1 VGQAFERIVEQ
12 FEDSP
17 GQQAVIRLLLERG
30 FSVND
35 EGRVV
40 SGGIEIPNTGIAR
53 EAGVDRRVVDAT
65 TDAILADDELR
76 RLFQNISQI
85 PSLMDLAPLMDMTVL
100 TVEVYDTEQPGI
112 VAEVT
117 DLIAERGISMRQTVS
132 EDPEF
137 AADPKLYIIVDGDV
151 PGELINEIR
160 RLASVRKI
168 EIE

>member
-1 VGQAFERIVEQ
+1 
-12 FEDSP
+12 
-17 GQQAVIRLLLERG
+17 
-30 FSVND
+30 
-35 EGRVV
+35 
-40 SGGIEIPNTGIAR
+40 
-53 EAGVDRRVVDAT
+53 
-65 TDAILADDELR
+65 
-76 RLFQNISQI
+76 
-85 PSLMDLAPLMDMTVL
+85 MDLAPVLDLTVL

-160 RLASVRKI
+160 RLTSVRKI